1 MLRRIRYRFDN
12 AMARGTPAMIG
23 VIAAAMLA
31 LAFVNAIALVAL
43 APDLVRKEGSTSVL
57 WRSAL
62 RVLNPPGMLQ
72 RDYAPPDPPVGV
84 AYRIVSIVTTIIGI
98 LLLSTL
104 IGVLG
109 AGIQRKLEKLRKGRS
124 VVVEGEHTVILGWS
138 EQVHMIISEL
148 VEANRNQK
156 YGCVAVLAP
165 RDKVRMEDEIRERV
179 GDTASTRVVC
189 RTGDPTR
196 ISDIGLVAPR
206 EARSIIVLPPEHD
219 DADISVIKSLLAV
232 TSGALAEASDRGR
245 PVPHVVTSIADDRNL
260 SAARIA
266 GGAHTYVV
274 SAQCFIARLLVQTS
288 LQSGLSIVYTELLE
302 FDGDEIYM
310 SAQPQLAGQTFGEA
324 VYTFRTST
332 VIGLRRLDG
341 QILLNPPAD
350 TGILGTDQIVAISAD
365 DDTVVPTDTV
375 PTITFEAIVTV
386 EASEPQPERV
396 LLLGW
401 NARTPEAVNQ
411 LAMLA
416 PGGSRL
422 DIVADLPDLDDRVEK
437 LRGRLPQLELGL
449 LAADPAH
456 RAVLEEL
463 DLAAYE
469 HVMVVSDDVGAG
481 DRSTMDSRTLMT
493 LLHLRDLATQHGHG
507 FSVVTEM
514 ADDRNRTLA
523 QAAHADDFILS
534 HNLLSLRM
542 SQTSENPE
550 LNRLFQELF
559 GPDGCQIKLRPAQ
572 EYVQPHAAVTFYTV
586 VEAAL
591 RRDQIAI
598 GYRLARHA
606 QRKPDFGVVV
616 NPDKATLLSLTG
628 GDKVIVLDGRR

>member
-1 MLRRIRYRFDN
+1 MLRRFRYRFDN

-31 LAFVNAIALVAL
+31 LAFLNAITLLVL
-43 APDLVRKEGSTSVL
+43 APDLVRKEGGASVL

-72 RDYAPPDPPVGV
+72 RDYIPSDPPVGV
-84 AYRIVSIVTTIIGI
+84 AYRIVSTVITIIGI

-109 AGIQRKLEKLRKGRS
+109 AGIQRKLAKLRKGRS
-124 VVVEGEHTVILGWS
+124 VVVESDHTVILGWS

-156 YGCVAVLAP
+156 YACVTVLAP
-165 RDKVRMEDEIRERV
+165 KDKAQMDDAIRERV
-179 GDTASTRVVC
+179 GATAPTRVVC

-196 ISDIGLVAPR
+196 ISDINLVNPK
-206 EARSIIVLPPEHD
+206 EARSIVVLPPEHD

-232 TSGALAEASDRGR
+232 TSGALSKASHEGR
-245 PVPHVVTSIADDRNL
+245 AVPHVVTSIADDHNL
-260 SAARIA
+260 PAALIA
-266 GGAHTYVV
+266 GGAHTHVV

-288 LQSGLSIVYTELLE
+288 LQSGLSIVYTGLLE

-310 SAQPQLAGQTFGEA
+310 SAQPQLAGRTFGEA
-324 VYTFRTST
+324 VYAFRTST
-332 VIGLRRLDG
+332 VIGIRRLDG

-350 TGILGTDQIVAISAD
+350 SAILGTDQIVAISED
-365 DDTVVPTDTV
+365 DDTVIPTDEV
-375 PTITFEAIVTV
+375 PTITFEAIVTD
-386 EASEPQPERV
+386 EASDPQPERV

-401 NARTPEAVNQ
+401 NARTPEAVKQ
-411 LAMLA
+411 LAHLA
-416 PGGSRL
+416 PEGSRL
-422 DIVADLPDLDDRVEK
+422 DIVADVPDLDDRVER
-437 LRGRLPQLELGL
+437 LRAGLPQIELGV
-449 LAADPAH
+449 LAADPAN
-456 RAVLEEL
+456 RVVLEEV
-463 DLAAYE
+463 DLAAYQ
-469 HVMVVSDDVGAG
+469 HVMVVGDAG
-481 DRSTMDSRTLMT
+481 GVDKSATDSRTLMT
-493 LLHLRDLATQHGHG
+493 LLHLRDLAVQHGHD

-534 HNLLSLRM
+534 DNLLSLRM
-542 SQTSENPE
+542 AQTSENPE

-559 GPDGCQIKLRPAQ
+559 DPEGCQIRLRPAQ
-572 EYVQPHAAVTFYTV
+572 EYVQPHATVSFYTV

-606 QRKPDFGVVV
+606 QRRPDYGIVV
-616 NPDKATLLSLTG
+616 NPDKAALLSLTG
-628 GDKVIVLDGRR
+628 GDMVIVLDGRC